1 MEPRQDIRRSQILHG
16 NHVAHNKYTQPD
28 TEKKMAFEIGIPNV
42 TFSMRIETDESPGFT
57 WQQVPSMDLFKG
69 KRIALFGLPG
79 AFTPTC
85 SSTHLPGFDA
95 EYEKLIES
103 GFDEVYCISVNDSFT
118 MNAWFDKLEVRH
130 VKPIPDGNG
139 DFTRALGM
147 LVKKDNLGFGL
158 RSWRYSA
165 IVEDGMVKQL
175 FVEDGLCDNAE
186 SDPFAVSDVYT
197 LLDFV
202 SREET
207 S

>member
-1 MEPRQDIRRSQILHG
+1 
-16 NHVAHNKYTQPD
+16 
-28 TEKKMAFEIGIPNV
+28 
-42 TFSMRIETDESPGFT
+42 
-57 WQQVPSMDLFKG
+57 
-69 KRIALFGLPG
+69 
-79 AFTPTC
+79 
-85 SSTHLPGFDA
+85 
-95 EYEKLIES
+95 
-103 GFDEVYCISVNDSFT
+103 
-118 MNAWFDKLEVRH
+118 
-130 VKPIPDGNG
+130 
-139 DFTRALGM
+139 M

>member
-1 MEPRQDIRRSQILHG
+1 
-16 NHVAHNKYTQPD
+16 
-28 TEKKMAFEIGIPNV
+28 MAFEIGIPNV